1 MPLNGPVVLDT
12 LKYRGEVYLYYG
24 LKKRKVFMNK
34 IFVGAMLIASIFIGA
49 CGSSS
54 TSEAKDNCT
63 DDPNLPECQQN
74 EEEQQNT
81 EPEEQEPSVLE

>member
-1 MPLNGPVVLDT
+1 MVV
-12 LKYRGEVYLYYG
+12 
-24 LKKRKVFMNK
+24 MNK
-34 IFVGAMLIASIFIGA
+34 IFVGAMLVASIFIGA

-54 TSEAKDNCT
+54 SSEAKDNCT

-74 EEEQQNT
+74 EDDQQNT